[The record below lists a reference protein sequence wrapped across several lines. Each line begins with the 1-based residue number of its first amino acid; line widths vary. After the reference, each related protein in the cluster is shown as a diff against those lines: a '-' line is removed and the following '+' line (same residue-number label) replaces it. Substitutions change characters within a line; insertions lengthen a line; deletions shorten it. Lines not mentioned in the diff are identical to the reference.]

1 LRTVTIITTDPN
13 ETMKPIHDRML
24 VILPPSAWNA
34 CLDPTKA
41 LAKLLVPA
49 PADLLESGCL
59 VDLCELRVDVEPL
72 LDQLDLTD
80 GR

>member
-1 LRTVTIITTDPN
+1 V
-13 ETMKPIHDRML
+13 KPIHDRML
-24 VILPPSAWNA
+24 VILAPSAWDA
-34 CLDPTKA
+34 WLDPTKA

-49 PADLLESGCL
+49 PADLLEKSGCL